1 MSNITVTNIDPGEGS
16 PLSSDNFIAVY
27 GQNSL
32 LDIFY
37 PVGSY
42 YETSNTSFDPNT
54 AWGGVW
60 LEDTSG
66 RMTVALE
73 ENSTDFNT
81 VGNTGGNT
89 TNTHQHWGTSSFDGS
104 SFYAT
109 STTTRSRT
117 KVTRR
122 INITGS
128 AGNANTREDSTYEE
142 TINIMNPYVVVKRW
156 HRTA

>member
-60 LEDTSG
+60 VEDTSG
-66 RMTVALE
+66 RMTVAYQSD
-73 ENSTDFNT
+73 NPDFDT
-81 VGNTGGNT
+81 VGETGGNT

-109 STTTRSRT
+109 ATPTRSRT
-117 KVTRR
+117 KVTNR

-128 AGNANTREDSTYEE
+128 AGNANTREDSTYQE
-142 TINIMNPYVVVKRW
+142 TINIMNPYIVVKRW